1 MSQKSNAK
9 PSPEN
14 FKNLKID
21 SSLQTNINNI
31 KSIMSESSDLM
42 VNEIVISGISCAIFA
57 CEAMVST
64 QMSTMLLFHP
74 LMDIKLEN
82 NKTAGGLYDYIDKR
96 CLLSYNKI
104 KVDTYGQMIWLMMSG
119 FTCLLIDGCSDCMCF
134 GIQGYDKR
142 SISEPTSEINVRGSQ
157 EGFIEVIRSNFALI
171 RRRLKTPTLKM
182 ELMQVGELSPTEIAL
197 VYMTDKAPK
206 KLIENIKKDIKS
218 IKLDIILCGGYIE
231 PFLQGNT
238 LSVFSDVSVTQR
250 PDVLCAKVNEGRVG
264 ILIDGTP
271 FALVIPT
278 LFFENFQTLD
288 DYSSRPFYATYIRWI
303 KYISFFLATALPG
316 VYLAVATFH
325 PEMLTPELL
334 IDLSSALQITPF
346 SLFSETLII
355 VILFE
360 IIREAGI
367 RLPKVVGAAVSIVGG
382 LVIGDAAVSSGL
394 ISTPLLII
402 VGITATSSFTI
413 PELSQQVAII
423 RILLIIAGGLFGLY
437 GIAIV
442 FSLILLNICSMENF
456 GVPYTAPVSPFSAKF
471 MRDILIRIG
480 FKSMQKETVNIEKLK
495 GVTSYPHKDDKH

>member
-1 MSQKSNAK
+1 MFKNSNIK
-9 PSPEN
+9 PSPNN
-14 FKNLKID
+14 FKEIKIN
-21 SSLQTNINNI
+21 SNLQTNITNI

-42 VNEIVISGISCAIFA
+42 VNEIVISGVNCALFA

-74 LMDIKLEN
+74 LMNIKLEDDN
-82 NKTAGGLYDYIDKR
+82 TPQGLYNHIDKY

-104 KVDTYGQMIWLMMSG
+104 KVNNYGQMIWLMMSG
-119 FTCLLIDGCSDCMCF
+119 FTCLLIDGCSECICF

-142 SISEPTSEINVRGSQ
+142 SVSEPTTEINVRGSQ
-157 EGFIEVIRSNFALI
+157 EGFIEVIRSNFSLI
-171 RRRLKTPTLKM
+171 RRRLKTPTLKI
-182 ELMQVGELSPTEIAL
+182 ELMKVGKLSPTEIAL
-197 VYMTDKAPK
+197 VYMTDKAPQ
-206 KLIENIKKDIKS
+206 KLIDNIKKNIKK
-218 IKLDIILCGGYIE
+218 IKLDIILCGGYIQ
-231 PFLQGNT
+231 PFLEGKT
-238 LSVFSDVSVTQR
+238 LSIFSGISMTQR
-250 PDVLCAKVNEGRVG
+250 PDVLCGKVNEGRVG

-271 FALVIPT
+271 FALIMPT
-278 LFFENFQTLD
+278 LFSENFQTLD
-288 DYSSRPFYATYIRWI
+288 DYSNRPFYATYIRWI
-303 KYISFFLATALPG
+303 KYFSFFLATALPG
-316 VYLAVATFH
+316 GYVAIATFH
-325 PEMLTPELL
+325 PEMFTPTLL
-334 IDLSSALQITPF
+334 IDLSSALEITPF

-423 RILLIIAGGLFGLY
+423 RIALIIAGGFLGLY

-442 FSLILLNICSMENF
+442 FSIIILNICSMETF
-456 GVPYTAPVSPFSAKF
+456 GVPYTAPVSPFSKKS
-471 MRDILIRIG
+471 MRDVLIRIG
-480 FKSMQKETVNIEKLK
+480 FKSMQKDTVNIGKLN
-495 GVTSYPHKDDKH
+495 GVTNYSNKE

>member
-1 MSQKSNAK
+1 MSQ
-9 PSPEN
+9 
-14 FKNLKID
+14 
-21 SSLQTNINNI
+21 
-31 KSIMSESSDLM
+31 SSDLM
-42 VNEIVISGISCAIFA
+42 INEIVVSGIKCGLFA

-74 LMDIKLEN
+74 LMNIKLEN
-82 NKTAGGLYDYIDKR
+82 DKTPQGLYDYIDKR

-104 KVDTYGQMIWLMMSG
+104 KVNTYGQMIWLMMSG
-119 FTCLLIDGCSDCMCF
+119 FTCILIDGCADCICF

-142 SISEPTSEINVRGSQ
+142 SVTEPTTEINVRGSQ
-157 EGFIEVIRSNFALI
+157 EGFIEVIRSNFSLI
-171 RRRLKTPTLKM
+171 RRRLKTPTLKI
-182 ELMQVGELSPTEIAL
+182 ELMKIGKLSPTEIAL

-206 KLIENIKKDIKS
+206 KLIDNIKKNIKS
-218 IKLDIILCGGYIE
+218 VKLDIVLCGGYIE

-238 LSVFSDVSVTQR
+238 LSIFSDVSVTQR

-271 FALVIPT
+271 FALVMPT
-278 LFFENFQTLD
+278 LFSENFQTLD
-288 DYSSRPFYATYIRWI
+288 DYSNRPFYATYIRWI
-303 KYISFFLATALPG
+303 KYISFFLATVLPG
-316 VYLAVATFH
+316 SYVAIATFH
-325 PEMLTPELL
+325 PEMLTPTLL
-334 IDLSSALQITPF
+334 IDLSSALEITPF
-346 SLFSETLII
+346 SLFSEMLII

-413 PELSQQVAII
+413 PELSQQIAII
-423 RILLIIAGGLFGLY
+423 RILFIIAGGYLGLY

-442 FSLILLNICSMENF
+442 FGIIILNICSMENF
-456 GVPYTAPVSPFSAKF
+456 GVPYTAPVSPFSVKS

-480 FKSMQKETVNIEKLK
+480 FKSMQKDTVTIEKLN
-495 GVTSYPHKDDKH
+495 GVTEYSHTDNQQ